1 MAIQTLNDLATL
13 LEQRTKINANF
24 AELEST
30 KLSSVPVATTSVLGG
45 VKVGSGLAVAG
56 DGTLSASG
64 TTSPNATT
72 TTPGIVQLAGDLG
85 GTATSPTVPGL
96 TGKQATLVSGTNIKT
111 VAGQSLVGSG
121 AVTLAKADV
130 GLPNVDNTSDASKP
144 VSTAQAVSIATRAPR
159 ANGGGALG
167 ATRTTTDADDALNFT
182 APVACTITVHPGAVQ
197 GFGFGV
203 SGPGTVTW
211 AGGAGVTVADKR
223 NAGAT
228 NPVCGLAYMGAN
240 SYEVWG
246 SKT

>member
-30 KLSSVPVATTSVLGG
+30 KYAKPAPGIPSTDMTAGVQASLALANSAIQTAPVTSV
-45 VKVGSGLAVAG
+45 AG
-56 DGTLSASG
+56 R
-64 TTSPNATT
+64 
-72 TTPGIVQLAGDLG
+72 
-85 GTATSPTVPGL
+85 
-96 TGKQATLVSGTNIKT
+96 TGAI
-111 VAGQSLVGSG
+111 
-121 AVTLAKADV
+121 TLAKADV
-130 GLPNVDNTSDASKP
+130 GLPNVDNTSDSAKP
-144 VSTAQAVSIATRAPR
+144 VSTAQAASIATRAPR

-167 ATRTTTDADDALNFT
+167 ATKTTTDADDALNFT

-203 SGPGTVTW
+203 SGPGVVTW

-223 NAGAT
+223 NSGAT

-240 SYEVWG
+240 SFEVWG

>member
-24 AELEST
+24 AELELT
-30 KLSSVPVATTSVLGG
+30 KYAKPVPGIPLTDLAAAVQTSLTLANTALQATPVATASVLGG
-45 VKVGSGLAVAG
+45 IKVGSGLTVTV

-64 TTSPNATT
+64 TSSPNATT

-85 GTATSPTVPGL
+85 GTATAPTVPGL
-96 TGKQATLVSGTNIKT
+96 
-111 VAGQSLVGSG
+111 
-121 AVTLAKADV
+121 
-130 GLPNVDNTSDASKP
+130 
-144 VSTAQAVSIATRAPR
+144 ATRAPR

-203 SGPGTVTW
+203 SGPGVVTW
-211 AGGAGVTVADKR
+211 AGGAGVTVTDKR
-223 NAGAT
+223 NTGASIET
-228 NPVCGLAYMGAN
+228 RSAEE
-240 SYEVWG
+240 SE
-246 SKT
+246 